1 MKARSKNWRTR
12 PASRLAPRPLVQH
25 HVPLPGTRKRK
36 EKREKRK
43 EEKGGRTADGGTFVS
58 YVRLLVRTEGTEDIL
73 GSEKE
78 YWAE

>member
-36 EKREKRK
+36 EKREKRRR
-43 EEKGGRTADGGTFVS
+43 EEGRRTVGLLFRTFVCS
-58 YVRLLVRTEGTEDIL
+58 YVQRGRRTSWEVRKNTGP
-73 GSEKE
+73 SE
-78 YWAE
+78 